1 MVGCLVLG
9 AWQSQRGATVL
20 MSRNG
25 LYWTGSHTSGS
36 GYYSDL
42 VANPNETPA
51 QFLEN
56 EGTDD
61 EEAADAAAARPVAVR
76 ALRQRQNLY
85 DASRIAVGWPARYMR
100 DLEKNKGET
109 AEDFLEKEAAA
120 AALPF
125 VPASS
130 FSTARVQGLQQMSDE
145 DDWDGP
151 KQMFH
156 VPDLEQETDG
166 LDMMQDYAP
175 VQARVQRL
183 SKAPPQA
190 SKSQQADESVREK
203 ETGRF
208 DTNLWRRSHVYLP
221 YTPHLLP
228 WFCVKFCWPNFSPL
242 HSHLVVEIPCMSVP
256 VIWCP
261 LLCFDAHCLTWTAC
275 AV

>member
-1 MVGCLVLG
+1 
-9 AWQSQRGATVL
+9 
-20 MSRNG
+20 
-25 LYWTGSHTSGS
+25 
-36 GYYSDL
+36 

-56 EGTDD
+56 EATQAAAN
-61 EEAADAAAARPVAVR
+61 EEAAATAAARPVAVR

-85 DASRIAVGWPARYMR
+85 DASKIAVGWPARYMR
-100 DLEKNKGET
+100 DLEKNTGET

-120 AALPF
+120 AALPS

-130 FSTARVQGLQQMSDE
+130 FSTDRVQGLQQMSDE

-183 SKAPPQA
+183 SKATPQA

-203 ETGRF
+203 ETVEINMELCE
-208 DTNLWRRSHVYLP
+208 DLLYP
-221 YTPHLLP
+221 PHFVAEIPCLFAIHPSSSTVVL
-228 WFCVKFCWPNFSPL
+228 FFLCKVSPL
-242 HSHLVVEIPCMSVP
+242 HFHHVVEIPCMSVP

-261 LLCFDAHCLTWTAC
+261 LLCFGAHCLTRTAC